1 MCGSSQSVFIS
12 SWFHLLSGEFWSL
25 LSPSLFLSVLKK
37 VDGVD
42 KMEQNEQKNQQYSWK
57 TWWTK
62 EKKEKSYNA
71 TSDFSVTKMVLV
83 VCGTCAIYEPLWL
96 GSSRDHRK
104 GAEGVSFNSYLFPR
118 SWLDEKKPGFFSD
131 GSVTSQSVTIIS
143 IRGLLV
149 DLNQILQSY
158 IIKIM

>member
-1 MCGSSQSVFIS
+1 
-12 SWFHLLSGEFWSL
+12 
-25 LSPSLFLSVLKK
+25 
-37 VDGVD
+37 
-42 KMEQNEQKNQQYSWK
+42 
-57 TWWTK
+57 
-62 EKKEKSYNA
+62 
-71 TSDFSVTKMVLV
+71 MVLV

-118 SWLDEKKPGFFSD
+118 SWLNEKKTGFFSD
-131 GSVTSQSVTIIS
+131 GSVTSQSVAIISIRGLLVDLNHLWLGSSRDHRKGAEGVSFNSYLFPRSWLNEKKTGFFSDGSVTSQSVAIIS